1 MREYETPGEKVNP
14 AELPVRRLLAPREA
28 TCETLPMP
36 SRAATPGAFVAKTA
50 AAAGGAGSADGASG
64 ELALFRRFPKLAGL
78 PRAALVATPTPIE
91 PLRLANLADG
101 ALFVKRDDRSSPV
114 YGGNKARKLEFT
126 LAAAAARG
134 ARRLITTGG
143 IGTHHGLA
151 TAIFARALGMK
162 TTVVVVPQ
170 PVNDHVREQLRA
182 LLSFGAELLP
192 ARTVPGAA
200 LQVIR
205 AFTTATLRGE
215 KPAWV
220 PTGGS
225 SALADIGFVSAAFEL
240 AEQIEAGAMPAPA
253 EIYLPIGTG
262 GTYAGLVV
270 GAKLAGLHARI
281 IGVLVTDILP
291 PGPARLARLARASLA
306 LLRRYEPSL
315 PAVAIA
321 PADFEVVRAQL
332 GPGYGATTPAAEAAA
347 DLCRD
352 AGLALETT
360 YTAKCMAEVIA
371 RLGDGRAQAPVLFW
385 NTYNSVDFWN
395 GAPERATEDRLPAT
409 IQRWLAEA
417 PA

>member
-1 MREYETPGEKVNP
+1 M
-14 AELPVRRLLAPREA
+14 
-28 TCETLPMP
+28 LPMT
-36 SRAATPGAFVAKTA
+36 SRAATPGASPADFA
-50 AAAGGAGSADGASG
+50 ASACATGSARDTTA
-64 ELALFRRFPKLAGL
+64 LALFRRFPKLAAL
-78 PRAALVATPTPIE
+78 PRAALVTAPTPIE
-91 PLRLANLADG
+91 PLRIANVPDG
-101 ALFVKRDDRSSPV
+101 ALFVKRDDRSSPI

-134 ARRLITTGG
+134 SRRLITTGG

-151 TAIFARALGMK
+151 TAIFGRTLGMK

-170 PVNDHVREQLRA
+170 PVTEHVREQLRA
-182 LLSFGAELLP
+182 LLSFGAALLP
-192 ARTVPGAA
+192 ARGVPGAA
-200 LQVIR
+200 VQVVR
-205 AFTTATLRGE
+205 AFVVATLRGE
-215 KPAWV
+215 KPSWV

-240 AEQIEAGAMPAPA
+240 AEQIGAGAMPEPA
-253 EIYLPIGTG
+253 EIYLPVGSG
-262 GTYAGLVV
+262 GTFAGLVL
-270 GAKLAGLHARI
+270 GAKLAGLRARI
-281 IGVLVTDILP
+281 VGVLVTDLLP

-315 PAVAIA
+315 PMVEITA
-321 PADFEVVRAQL
+321 ADFEVVRAQL

-347 DLCRD
+347 ISCRD

-371 RLGDGRAQAPVLFW
+371 RLGDGRAQTPVLFW
-385 NTYNSVDFWN
+385 NTYNSVDFWSA
-395 GAPERATEDRLPAT
+395 APARVPDDRLPGT